1 MDIDVI
7 IQRIRRMYL
16 EYGVDTSFLDALDDK
31 RIIKGMKGI
40 LAELDLNKKKDYTQ
54 DDIKFIQE
62 IYSMFC
68 QIEQGFEN
76 VKKERGDIRTSPP

>member
-68 QIEQGFEN
+68 
-76 VKKERGDIRTSPP
+76 

>member
-1 MDIDVI
+1 LPIQLPTPDKKKEIKQMDNDAI
-7 IQRIRRMYL
+7 IRRIRRMYI
-16 EYGVDTSFLDALDDK
+16 EYGIDTSFLDTLDDQ

-68 QIEQGFEN
+68 
-76 VKKERGDIRTSPP
+76 